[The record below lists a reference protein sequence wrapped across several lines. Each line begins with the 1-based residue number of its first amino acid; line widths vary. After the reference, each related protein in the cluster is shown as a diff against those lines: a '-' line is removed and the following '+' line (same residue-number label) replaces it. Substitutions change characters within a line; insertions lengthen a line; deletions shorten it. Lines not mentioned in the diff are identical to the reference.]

1 MDKCTVTCKNGKDV
15 FVELVEAD
23 TVDFRGVMVLFM
35 RRVFGGSPAFDKDE
49 VVAGFQRDRLISFI
63 VNGSGKTNGGD

>member
-35 RRVFGGSPAFDKDE
+35 RKVIGGSPALDKDE
-49 VVAGFQRDRLISFI
+49 VVAGFQRDWLISFI
-63 VNGSGKTNGGD
+63 VDGSGKTNGGD